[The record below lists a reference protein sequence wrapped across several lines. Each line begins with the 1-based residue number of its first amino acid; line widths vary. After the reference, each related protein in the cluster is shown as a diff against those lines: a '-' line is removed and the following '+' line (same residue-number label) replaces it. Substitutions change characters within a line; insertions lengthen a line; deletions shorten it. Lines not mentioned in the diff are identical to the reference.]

1 MQNAFP
7 ISMNDLK
14 NFIGYY
20 DWSNNITLR
29 ARTGESGTNA
39 TIKYE
44 SKDIDVNVKIPSYG
58 DSAAIT
64 VGKPIKNDSDN
75 IIVGGKSD
83 YTRKITAHI
92 RGAFRVVDGTQTMS
106 LMRSGSDKWT
116 RIYVGAH
123 EVTASVMVDVF
134 PGDSVLIIA
143 GDSIES
149 SYDPYVVQFIPWKT
163 YK

>member
-14 NFIGYY
+14 DFIGYY

-29 ARTGESGTNA
+29 ARTGVSGTNA
-39 TIKYE
+39 TVKYE
-44 SKDIDVNVKIPSYG
+44 SKDVDVNVKIG
-58 DSAAIT
+58 DSVAIT
-64 VGKPIKNDSDN
+64 IDKPIKNSSDN
-75 IIVGGKSD
+75 VIVGGTSD

-92 RGAFRVVDGTQTMS
+92 RGAFRVVDGTQTMG
-106 LMRSGSDKWT
+106 LMRADSDKWT
-116 RIYVGAH
+116 RIYIGAH
-123 EVTASVMVDVF
+123 EVTASVMVDIF

-149 SYDPYVVQFIPWKT
+149 SYDPYIVQFIPWKHIN
-163 YK
+163 K